1 MAQANIKRVM
11 RRMYKAANSRYARRG
26 VDKMPQ
32 KVLVTTENLFHG
44 IKHSYGL
51 AQKRKSKL
59 PFVDDAV
66 LHRAA
71 RYAMI
76 NLRRHLRTPSDKH
89 AIRFSSTQVVFF
101 TQATGRDTEPFRVV
115 KRAAIRY
122 LEASLKVEFGEE
134 ETESFNLGLSRQHG
148 TEQNMHG
155 DPITVG
161 MAQLAKS
168 MESLSRT
175 NLFGGFVGSEQAKK
189 LSDKFGVEMYFETSG
204 RGRRRKYTIKESVEV
219 GLSLM
224 SSKENPAGGVPAD
237 WKNIKPELQDAIFE
251 WAQAQNWYTMSG
263 SPSMED
269 DHTDMVLDS
278 VTADISKG
286 KHVKSGTK
294 KRRRKAKDKAVTA
307 KKPLTKKVRRSKKG
321 SGDLKG
327 SESEYSLHNIIAMI
341 NIRLHDTLMDNMTSP
356 RLVYRTGRFASTVTA
371 NATTTAKGNLSIG
384 YNYMT
389 NPYAVFA
396 PGGKM
401 YTRDRDPRLLIEMS
415 IRQIAT
421 ELAVGRYGVRRS

>member
-32 KVLVTTENLFHG
+32 KVLITTENIFHG

-51 AQKRKSKL
+51 AQKRKSEL
-59 PFVDDAV
+59 PFADDEI
-66 LHRAA
+66 LYKAA
-71 RYAMI
+71 RFAMV
-76 NLRRHLRTPSDKH
+76 NLRRYLRKPSKKH
-89 AIRFSSTQVVFF
+89 AIRYSNPQVVFF
-101 TQATGRDTEPFRVV
+101 TQETGRDTEPFRVV
-115 KRAAIRY
+115 KKAAIRY
-122 LEASLKVEFGEE
+122 IESALEVEFGGEG
-134 ETESFNLGLSRQHG
+134 TQSFNLGLSRQHASS
-148 TEQNMHG
+148 NVG
-155 DPITVG
+155 DPLTVG
-161 MAQLAKS
+161 IAQLAKS

-175 NLFGGFVGSEQAKK
+175 NLFGGFVSSVEAIN
-189 LSDKFGVEMYFETSG
+189 LSDKFGVETYFETSG
-204 RGRRRKYTIKESVEV
+204 RGRRRKYTIKESVQV
-219 GLSLM
+219 GLTLM
-224 SSKENPAGGVPAD
+224 SSKENPAGAVPGD
-237 WKNIKPELQDAIFE
+237 WVHIRPQLEQAILQ
-251 WAQAQNWYTMSG
+251 WAETQNWYSMPG
-263 SPSMED
+263 SSSMED
-269 DHTDMVLDS
+269 DHTDSILDS

-286 KHVKSGTK
+286 KHVKAGTK
-294 KRRRKAKDKAVTA
+294 KRKRKAKDKSVTA
-307 KKPLTKKVRRSKKG
+307 KKPLTKKVRRSKKA
-321 SGDLKG
+321 SKPLKG
-327 SESEYSLHNIIAMI
+327 SESEYSIHNIIAMI
-341 NIRLHDTLMDNMTSP
+341 NMRLHDTLHDNMTSP

-401 YTRDRDPRLLIEMS
+401 YTPDRDPRLLIEMS